1 MAKLPGTDFKK
12 IKAKEVKPSPAA
24 VTRWN
29 TRADTPA
36 GLLLL
41 LLLEVEV
48 TPSFS
53 SCTRSL
59 QQVSPLTIHRLLRR
73 TDRHVLL
80 QKETRH
86 EDTPYFTLLSL
97 IQGHPKLYYRFHFC
111 VYTVSSSS
119 SIFSKIQLLGLLM
132 LMNIHFFYIGYNLL
146 IIIKD

>member
-12 IKAKEVKPSPAA
+12 IKAKEVNPSPAA
-24 VTRWN
+24 VTHWN

-59 QQVSPLTIHRLLRR
+59 QQVSLTIHRLLRR
-73 TDRHVLL
+73 TDMCFYKKRRGM
-80 QKETRH
+80 K
-86 EDTPYFTLLSL
+86 TLHTSL
-97 IQGHPKLYYRFHFC
+97 YCHFIQGHPKLYYRFHFC

-146 IIIKD
+146 IIIKE